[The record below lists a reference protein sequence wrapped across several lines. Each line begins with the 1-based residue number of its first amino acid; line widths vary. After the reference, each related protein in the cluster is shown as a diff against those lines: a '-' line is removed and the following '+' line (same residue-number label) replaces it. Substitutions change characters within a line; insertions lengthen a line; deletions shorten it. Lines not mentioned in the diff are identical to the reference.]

1 MALHSACCLHVR
13 AAWLLQEAL
22 GSAQENLSP
31 SPHQQCPCIMLVFTK
46 DGNLY
51 SSGQLEHIPYTGIST
66 NLLHHLLPIYSP
78 TSTPAW
84 NWSAVRV
91 ASAWRASHEPHRLTV
106 SALIKGDALCQ
117 HWGGHQD
124 RAPLPT
130 VRVKGPLPYMV
141 QRIQDDLQARHQS
154 LNQSL
159 GDERQ
164 QHSLQLYHQKE
175 CWSGEGN
182 LECYALSACDY
193 ELFSG
198 RVVCIL
204 HITFSE

>member
-1 MALHSACCLHVR
+1 M
-13 AAWLLQEAL
+13 WEQDGLLQEAF

-31 SPHQQCPCIMLVFTK
+31 SPHQQWPCIMLVFTK

-91 ASAWRASHEPHRLTV
+91 ASAWRVSHEPHRLTV

-159 GDERQ
+159 GDER
-164 QHSLQLYHQKE
+164 
-175 CWSGEGN
+175 
-182 LECYALSACDY
+182 
-193 ELFSG
+193 
-198 RVVCIL
+198 R
-204 HITFSE
+204 